1 MVLPLHILRYTISLF
16 VNNALI
22 LRSVT
27 IMFASWEHE
36 YTLVYYTIEKKIKH
50 CVTIYR
56 HYIFW
61 CISNTDGRGYSMTAY
76 STFRRDGFGLLEE
89 KKHQLLKSESY
100 VELVLILFSRWQ
112 SAAAPHAVHQDANE
126 TTVYNIDVRG
136 GLVRS
141 HVLILSSSTDR
152 LDVFLVYTTRGD
164 DGRTTRID
172 RFTSRSPVTSD
183 GRENDPTEK
192 RKNKTFYELLWPI

>member
-1 MVLPLHILRYTISLF
+1 MVLPQHILRYTISLF

-112 SAAAPHAVHQDANE
+112 SAAAPQCSPSGRERD
-126 TTVYNIDVRG
+126 YSLQQWRPRG
-136 GLVRS
+136 SRA
-141 HVLILSSSTDR
+141 IA
-152 LDVFLVYTTRGD
+152 
-164 DGRTTRID
+164 RID
-172 RFTSRSPVTSD
+172 IIIVDGPSRRFSGVYDAWGWWPDHEDRP
-183 GRENDPTEK
+183 
-192 RKNKTFYELLWPI
+192 FYV